1 MDASLWEE
9 LSCLS
14 KERREEGPEQG
25 AGGMPEGSAK
35 RVPNFRE
42 EPKSVSIARLP
53 SLPEL
58 KEGID
63 AIFSHRVRG
72 IIEQEDSILRYGGCN
87 SSQINAGKCLLTP
100 NALEKYFLFFRVG
113 GIFSFLGIMLG
124 TDQGV
129 VKTSQEDSKC

>member
-1 MDASLWEE
+1 MHPSGK
-9 LSCLS
+9 SCPVYQ
-14 KERREEGPEQG
+14 KKEERRVQSEGR
-25 AGGMPEGSAK
+25 GGMPEGSAK

-58 KEGID
+58 KEGIN

-87 SSQINAGKCLLTP
+87 SSQINAGKCRQMFTDSQCIREILS
-100 NALEKYFLFFRVG
+100 FFQSRG
-113 GIFSFLGIMLG
+113 DL
-124 TDQGV
+124 
-129 VKTSQEDSKC
+129 